1 MRIDV
6 FLQYYKP
13 HVSGLTNMAAD
24 IAEYLAGKSFEI
36 HVHSIAEASKSYS
49 KTVNGVE
56 AHYYPRNFSIG
67 RASFS
72 FSLLWQIWKM
82 RKWRGVAHLHLP
94 YPESFLIANFFSDSW
109 KIVTTYQ
116 CDAPKKG
123 LLGTLV
129 GTLLDLSHRTLR
141 RKSVFTVFSS
151 EDYYLNSRARA
162 WVRPETVRIIPV
174 TSRFRNGGFP
184 KYRSLGEKTVGFIG
198 RPTHEKGINELLN
211 AIDVVSEEGV
221 VLLFAGPTRSLS
233 EEARFDTKLFKKL
246 VEDGVLR
253 PLGYLP
259 DHELKNFYASLD
271 VFAFPS
277 TNALEA
283 FGIVQI
289 EAMSAG
295 VPVIASDLP
304 GVRVLVNQTGFG
316 SLVPPGDAKALASA
330 ILRIRKEE
338 LDSEVA
344 ENVLEERY
352 AYPRPL
358 VSYES
363 LFTELVRSD

>member
-13 HVSGLTNMAAD
+13 HMSGLTNMAAD
-24 IAEYLAGKSFEI
+24 IAEHLAGKSFEV
-36 HVHSIAEASKSYS
+36 HVHSIAEASKPYS
-49 KTVNGVE
+49 KTINGVE
-56 AHYYPRNFSIG
+56 AHYYPRNFSVG

-72 FSLLWQIWKM
+72 ISLLWQIWKM
-82 RKWRGVAHLHLP
+82 RKWGGVAHLHLP
-94 YPESFLIANFFSDSW
+94 YPESFLIANLFRDSW

-116 CDAPKKG
+116 CDAPKNGFIATVVG
-123 LLGTLV
+123 LL
-129 GTLLDLSHRTLR
+129 LDFSHRTLQK
-141 RKSVFTVFSS
+141 KSRFTVFSS
-151 EDYYLNSRARA
+151 EDYYLNSRAKA
-162 WVRPETVRIIPV
+162 WVRPETVQIIPV
-174 TSRFRNGGFP
+174 TSRFRTGGFP
-184 KYRSLGEKTVGFIG
+184 KYRVPGKKTVGFIG

-211 AIDVVSEEGV
+211 AISAVAKQGV
-221 VLLFAGPTRSLS
+221 VLLFAGPTRNLS
-233 EEARFDTKLFKKL
+233 EEAGFDMKLFKRL
-246 VEDGVLR
+246 VEDGALR

-304 GVRVLVNQTGFG
+304 GVRVLVDQTGFG
-316 SLVPPGDAKALASA
+316 SLVTPGDANALASA
-330 ILRIRKEE
+330 ILKIRKEE
-338 LDSEVA
+338 LDFEVA
-344 ENVLEERY
+344 ANVLEARY
-352 AYPRPL
+352 AYPRPV
-358 VSYES
+358 VSYER
-363 LFTELVRSD
+363 LFTELMRSD